1 VVRARRERDPDVGAP
16 RDALI
21 EVERCRAVRAADA
34 PPARRSVPE
43 AAGPSIRLA
52 EHADDVVQRILIIGL
67 VACSHSTSAI
77 TSQDAAPDGA
87 PGDAPQ
93 LIDGSTPSDAPATPM
108 GSARDSTGY
117 GDSVFANGYQPD
129 SPFFAALGTNGRSCA
144 TCHAQATGW
153 SITPAFVQARFD
165 ATNGTDPL
173 FRLVDGATSPNADV
187 STLAA
192 KQAAYS
198 MLLNKAVIRI
208 GLAMPAG
215 AEFTLAAVN
224 DPYGYASAS
233 ELSLFRRPLPATNLT
248 FLATIMWDGREPS
261 LASQAHDATMG
272 HEQAVSADPTVMAQI
287 VAFESAITT
296 AQVVDDAAGA
306 LDGSGAT
313 GGTAALASQSY
324 TAGEND
330 PFANQTPTAF
340 ALYDAWAGA
349 ANAQRASIARGQA
362 IFNTRTIF
370 ITGVAG
376 VNDATGQAD
385 YEGTCAS
392 CHDATN
398 AGNLSIAA
406 PVDIGVSTQTPTP
419 DEPVYT
425 FARTSDGTTIQTT
438 DPGMAL
444 VTGKWADMNKFA
456 VPVLRALAMRPPYFH
471 DGSAQTLADVVT
483 YYNNRFDIGL
493 TTQDQADLVAFLQS
507 L

>member
-1 VVRARRERDPDVGAP
+1 VRAI
-16 RDALI
+16 DAAGGFG
-21 EVERCRAVRAADA
+21 AVRDVTRA
-34 PPARRSVPE
+34 
-43 AAGPSIRLA
+43 SIRLA
-52 EHADDVVQRILIIGL
+52 QPHAVHRVLILGF
-67 VACSHSTSAI
+67 VACSRPDAI
-77 TSQDAAPDGA
+77 TSQDASPRPSADAAAGDAPQIIDGSI
-87 PGDAPQ
+87 PGDAPSM
-93 LIDGSTPSDAPATPM
+93 LS

-117 GDSVFANGYQPD
+117 GDSVFGTGYQPD
-129 SPFFAALGTNGRSCA
+129 NPFFAALGTNGRTCA

-153 SITPAFVQARFD
+153 SITPASVQARFD

-173 FRLVDGATSPNADV
+173 FRLVDGANSPNADV
-187 STLAA
+187 SSL
-192 KQAAYS
+192 QAMQTAYS
-198 MLLNKAVIRI
+198 MLLTRAVIRI
-208 GLAMPAG
+208 GLPVPAG

-233 ELSLFRRPLPATNLT
+233 ELSLFRRPLPSTNLR
-248 FLATIMWDGREPS
+248 FLAMVMWDGREPS
-261 LASQAHDATMG
+261 LTAQATAATMG
-272 HEQAVSADPTVMAQI
+272 HEQAALADPTQMAQI

-296 AQVVDDAAGA
+296 AQVADDLAGE

-313 GGTAALASQSY
+313 GGTAALASQGY

-340 ALYDAWAGA
+340 TIYGAWAGA
-349 ANAQRASIARGQA
+349 ADAQRASIARGQA

-392 CHDATN
+392 CHDATD

-406 PVDIGVSTQTPTP
+406 PVDIGVSTQTPSA

-425 FARTSDGTTIQTT
+425 FARSSDGTTIQTT
-438 DPGMAL
+438 DPGVAL
-444 VTGKWADMNKFA
+444 VTGKWADMNKFQ
-456 VPVLRALAMRPPYFH
+456 VPVLRGLAMRPPYFH

-483 YYNNRFDIGL
+483 YYNSRFDIGL
-493 TTQDQADLVAFLQS
+493 TAQDQADLVAFLQS